1 MKLVVILSVSVE
13 MVRAFGT
20 VPSGELSGAFVEF
33 RTEKYE
39 GAHSYTFSE
48 QPTLLQKLV
57 Q

>member
-39 GAHSYTFSE
+39 GGHSYTFSE
-48 QPTLLQKLV
+48 QPTLL
-57 Q
+57 